1 MRYIDKCN
9 EFNRKSIGRRL
20 PSVYP
25 DVVEFAPVLFKQDTN
40 LPFPVICHESNV
52 SHFRCRLLLELPVKE
67 YLSLTS
73 TSLMIDPLPLCKPPA
88 VEKDL
93 LLMST
98 FLTSWNLL
106 CKNAFQLCALQRVKL
121 FFQSMFSQRS
131 AKAPADASLW
141 LARLNSMSNRHC
153 VMRARMFGALEILRA
168 HGAGRIHPQLN
179 PAVTQSI
186 AISLPIKLIPGVFFS
201 MRRIYL
207 AMFSINNLQFCL
219 CLCVV
224 ARKFTPLFLSRP
236 EKTEYKIGPIAS
248 YFPNV

>member
-20 PSVYP
+20 PSVYT
-25 DVVEFAPVLFKQDTN
+25 DVVELAPVLFKQDTN

-168 HGAGRIHPQLN
+168 HGAGRIHPQSN

-186 AISLPIKLIPGVFFS
+186 AISLPIKLIPGVFFFHETYLPS
-201 MRRIYL
+201 HVFHKQPSILSLPLRCRAKIY
-207 AMFSINNLQFCL
+207 APISFKT
-219 CLCVV
+219 
-224 ARKFTPLFLSRP
+224 RKDRVQNW
-236 EKTEYKIGPIAS
+236 
-248 YFPNV
+248 PNR